1 MFVPSTAIIKF
12 WILLSCANLWQ
23 SENLHQMKKIF
34 GIILDGS
41 LVTYCSITE
50 ILDTRLDVK
59 NFIKQVD

>member
-34 GIILDGS
+34 GTLKISYILDHLLLIAQLLKYLIPG
-41 LVTYCSITE
+41 
-50 ILDTRLDVK
+50 
-59 NFIKQVD
+59 